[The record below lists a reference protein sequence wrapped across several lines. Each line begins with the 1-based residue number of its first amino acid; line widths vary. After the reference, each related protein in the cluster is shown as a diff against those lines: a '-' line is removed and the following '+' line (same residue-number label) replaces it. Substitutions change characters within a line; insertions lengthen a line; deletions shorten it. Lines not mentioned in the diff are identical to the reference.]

1 MQINGEIQNIK
12 QYIVKRLE
20 ALYELT
26 VPIGQLSTHELN
38 AEMLEVTELL
48 GREVAVYLNRQGKV
62 LQVSVG
68 DTDTV
73 DLPEFKSRRAEGK
86 LTGIRCIHTHP
97 SGDTRLS
104 EPDFSSL
111 RRLRFDCMAAIGFSA
126 DKAGEIVGSLGFF
139 TGNCAEDGTEQLSSV
154 GPLPERALHTIN
166 LTYLITTINKKLSAR
181 STKST
186 EDEEERALLAGLDCG
201 RALWP
206 VDESMAE
213 LARLADTA
221 GATIVGTFIQR
232 REKPDAAFFLGRG
245 KVAEIAMEVQ
255 NRDATLLILDDELT
269 PSQQHNLEQMLGIK
283 VIDRTALI
291 LDIFAQRARTKE
303 GKLQV
308 ELAQLQY
315 NLPRLGG
322 QGLVLS
328 RLGGG
333 IGTRGPG
340 ETKLE
345 VDRRR
350 IYARIH
356 DLESQIDAVQKNRH
370 LHRRRRK
377 LSRIPLVALVGY
389 TNAGKSTLLNRLTG
403 SEVFAEDKL
412 FATLDP
418 TTRHLILPEKQEILL
433 TDTVGFIQKL
443 PHTLVKAFRATLE
456 EVQEADLLLH
466 VVDCSN
472 ENYEQ
477 QIESVVEV
485 LKELDAVSKPT
496 LYVFNKADRLKATG
510 TETDERAGEGLTP
523 AQEAMMLH
531 GREGIC
537 VSAQT
542 GANLDELQQLIE
554 RFFSEQQV
562 RMELLIPFAKGRLLT
577 ELHDLHAVRETDY
590 TEAGTRVKVSLPASK
605 RARFEPYEVHPDNE

>member
-1 MQINGEIQNIK
+1 
-12 QYIVKRLE
+12 
-20 ALYELT
+20 
-26 VPIGQLSTHELN
+26 
-38 AEMLEVTELL
+38 
-48 GREVAVYLNRQGKV
+48 
-62 LQVSVG
+62 
-68 DTDTV
+68 
-73 DLPEFKSRRAEGK
+73 
-86 LTGIRCIHTHP
+86 
-97 SGDTRLS
+97 
-104 EPDFSSL
+104 
-111 RRLRFDCMAAIGFSA
+111 MAAIGFRA
-126 DKAGEIVGSLGFF
+126 DREEEIVGSIGFF
-139 TGNCAEDGTEQLSSV
+139 TGDVAEDGTEALNTV

-166 LTYLITTINKKLSAR
+166 LTYLITVVNKKLSAH
-181 STKST
+181 STKTT
-186 EDEEERALLAGLDCG
+186 EDETERALLVGLDCG
-201 RALWP
+201 KTHWP
-206 VDESMAE
+206 IDESMAE
-213 LARLADTA
+213 LERLADTA
-221 GATIVGTFIQR
+221 GAVIVGKFIQR

-291 LDIFAQRARTKE
+291 LDIFAQRARTRE

-356 DLESQIDAVQKNRH
+356 DLEAQIDAVQKNRH

-418 TTRHLILPEKQEILL
+418 TTRHLVLPEKQEILL

-485 LKELDAVSKPT
+485 LKELDAVNKPT
-496 LYVFNKADRLKATG
+496 LYVFNKADRFAVPDAAPG
-510 TETDERAGEGLTP
+510 QAGKGLTP

-537 VSAQT
+537 VSART
-542 GANLDELQQLIE
+542 GANLLELQQLIE
-554 RFFSEQQV
+554 HFFMEQQV
-562 RMELLIPFAKGRLLT
+562 QMELLIPFAQGRLLT
-577 ELHDLHAVRETDY
+577 ELHELHAVRETDY
-590 TEAGTRVKVSLPASK
+590 CETGTRVKVSLPASK
-605 RARFEPYEVHPDNE
+605 RARFEPYEIHKK